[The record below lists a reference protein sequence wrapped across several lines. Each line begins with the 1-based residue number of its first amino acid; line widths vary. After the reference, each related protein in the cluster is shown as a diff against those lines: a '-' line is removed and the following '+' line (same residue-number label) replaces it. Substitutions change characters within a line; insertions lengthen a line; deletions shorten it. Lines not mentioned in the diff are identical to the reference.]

1 LRLRLFFALW
11 PDQPTRAAL
20 TQAARPLLG
29 ACSGRPVPVGNYHV
43 TLAFL
48 GSVPA
53 ARLDPIRA
61 AAATI
66 RAPAFELGFDCHGHW
81 SRARVAWLGCRQPP
95 AAAELLARS
104 LWTALSP
111 LGFEAEQRPF
121 RPHLTVLRDCR
132 SCEWPGP
139 VTPVAWPVRD
149 FALLRSETL
158 PQGARYE
165 IVERWRLSAD

>member
-1 LRLRLFFALW
+1 MRLRLFFALW

-20 TQAARPLLG
+20 ARTARPLLG
-29 ACSGRPVPVGNYHV
+29 ACSGRPVPVANYHV

-48 GSVPA
+48 GSMPA
-53 ARLDPIRA
+53 ARLDSIRA
-61 AAATI
+61 AAGTVRAT
-66 RAPAFELGFDCHGHW
+66 AFELEFDCHGHW

-95 AAAELLARS
+95 PAAGVLASS
-104 LWTALSP
+104 LWTALAP
-111 LGFEAEQRPF
+111 LGLEPEQRPF

-139 VTPVAWPVRD
+139 VMPVTWPVRH

-158 PQGARYE
+158 PEGARYE
-165 IVERWRLSAD
+165 IVERWPLSAD